1 MNGLEKA
8 AWHHI
13 STVVYAFVLT
23 ALVFSQIYTE
33 PSLGSQ
39 TVLTEDCAVQDASDQ
54 CLPIEPGTVVLIE
67 YVITIPEFELT
78 MPPHFIQFVSGQHEL
93 LPKLER
99 ALTGMKHGEGK
110 RVELGSDEAFG
121 SYDESKKFE
130 ISRDRLPKDVE
141 PGMVLATEDGLVCVV
156 VDLWEDMAQIDFNHP
171 LAGKHVVID
180 VRILEVEEL
189 SDHEF
194 DGQSEISATDPFSLV
209 RI

>member
-1 MNGLEKA
+1 MNGLKKA
-8 AWHHI
+8 AWHNI
-13 STVVYAFVLT
+13 STVAYAFILT
-23 ALVFSQIYTE
+23 ALIFSQVYTE

-39 TVLTEDCAVQDASDQ
+39 TVLTGDCAVQDASDQ
-54 CLPIEPGTVVLIE
+54 CLPIEPGTLVLME
-67 YVITIPEFELT
+67 YTITIPEFELT
-78 MPPHFIQFVSGQHEL
+78 MPPNFIQFVSGQHEL

-99 ALTGMKHGEGK
+99 ALTGLKHGEGT

-121 SYDESKKFE
+121 AYDESKKFE
-130 ISRDRLPKDVE
+130 ISKDRLPEDVE
-141 PGMVLATEDGLVCVV
+141 PGMVLATEEGLECVV

-189 SDHEF
+189 SDNDF
-194 DGQSEISATDPFSLV
+194 DGQSGISATDPFSLV